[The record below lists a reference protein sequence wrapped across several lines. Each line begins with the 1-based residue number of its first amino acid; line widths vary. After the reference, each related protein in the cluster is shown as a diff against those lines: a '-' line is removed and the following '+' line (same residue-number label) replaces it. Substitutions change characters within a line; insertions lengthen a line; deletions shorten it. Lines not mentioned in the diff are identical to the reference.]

1 MQYLRVAHPNG
12 IDWATSTD
20 GAVELL
26 SGAPWAGG
34 QPTGARFAFGE
45 VRLLAPVQPSKLICI
60 GRNYAEH
67 AAELGNQ
74 APTEPMF
81 FLKAP
86 SALIGPD
93 EAIEL
98 PYPEHQNHW
107 EAELAVVIGRR
118 AKRVTESEALDY
130 VFGYTAACDISDR
143 DIQKADAPFGF
154 GRAKSFDTFCPCGPA
169 ITPASQ
175 VDPSDLRITLTCNGE
190 TRQDDSTA
198 LMIHNVP
205 KLISFLS
212 GIMTLEPG
220 DLILTGTPKGVGAM
234 HPGDELAITI
244 AGIGTLRNTVREGTP
259 NR

>member
-12 IDWATSTD
+12 TDWARSS
-20 GAVELL
+20 GESVELL

-34 QPTGARFAFGE
+34 QPTGVSYALHE
-45 VRLLAPVQPSKLICI
+45 VRLLAPAQPSKLICI
-60 GRNYAEH
+60 GRNYADH
-67 AAELGNQ
+67 AAELGNV

-107 EAELAVVIGRR
+107 ETELAVVIGTR
-118 AKRVTESEALDY
+118 AKRVTEAEALDY
-130 VFGYTAACDISDR
+130 VFGYTIACDISDR
-143 DIQKADAPFGF
+143 DIQKGDAPFGF

-169 ITPASQ
+169 ITPAADL
-175 VDPSDLRITLTCNGE
+175 DPSDLRITLTCNGQV
-190 TRQDDSTA
+190 RQDDSTA
-198 LMIHNVP
+198 LMIHNLP

-234 HPGDELAITI
+234 KPGDQLVMTI
-244 AGIGTLRNTVREGTP
+244 AGIGTLRNTVR
-259 NR
+259 

>member
-1 MQYLRVAHPNG
+1 MQYVRVAHAG
-12 IDWATSTD
+12 GTDWAVLDADSV
-20 GAVELL
+20 ALL

-34 QPTGARFAFGE
+34 QPTGTRLTRSE
-45 VRLLAPVQPSKLICI
+45 VTLLAPVQPSKLICI

-93 EAIEL
+93 AVIEL
-98 PYPEHQNHW
+98 PHPEHQNHW
-107 EAELAVVIGRR
+107 EAELAVVIGKR
-118 AKRVTESEALDY
+118 AKRVTEAEALDY

-143 DIQKADAPFGF
+143 DLQKADAPFGF

-169 ITPASQ
+169 ITPADRLNPAD
-175 VDPSDLRITLTCNGE
+175 VRVTLTCNGE
-190 TRQDDSTA
+190 VRQDDSTA
-198 LMIHNVP
+198 LMIHTVP

-212 GIMTLEPG
+212 AIMTLEPG

-234 HPGDELAITI
+234 KPGDELAITI
-244 AGIGTLRNTVREGTP
+244 AGVGTLKNSVR
-259 NR
+259 